1 MNEALIKAIEALA
14 EIQKAAGKA
23 YAYKTPLDEVIEE
36 NKYQSAH
43 PDDNDD
49 ADDGIP
55 IGRAIKDRKK
65 MLNVLRTFYRAYHHT
80 YEGMDDF
87 ITLFGVYCNDY
98 IRWNLHK
105 ALPQERDFGISTL
118 FDEISD
124 KNLQQYLLMLLQG
137 IYAGIYDGTNTFF
150 EAANREAYSLP
161 NLYVFLRLAMEYGDE
176 TDPEREQHLET
187 CMIKGLSSMN
197 RGLREYCLGMS
208 PALKPN
214 AQIDEN
220 PLPYAIFG
228 DSDEQFKASLAEKFY
243 MNFKMLLDVG
253 DHADSIDM
261 ENISKPDSY
270 RIETAQH
277 SIRECM
283 AEMEWMENP
292 NDDEETDEDTPIS
305 WADFRDDSGRMQRLT
320 FLHIPCRVDWGRK
333 SFSKLMLAISER
345 NRAMREKEIA
355 QKNKNKIVQR
365 FTHTYKN
372 LKATNLYHIATT
384 LLARHDKEDQK
395 LGQTLL
401 LEYSHK
407 KSMTKDV
414 YMMQLCYEHNTKH
427 LRALLQDSCLEPTKV
442 ASSSEANRIENLVE
456 QALVTC
462 LVNIFYDKNQK
473 DLRNAFCL
481 AFPKSALRE
490 IRNAFDQEVM
500 QEKLS
505 ARDLLAAHGM
515 EVSLTVAPE
524 WQALAFRPDEYAAI
538 FLKDILVE
546 LLVNAIKYGNLHQPI
561 HLSFQSADNALL
573 VSAANALPEDGA
585 RRSGTRIGL
594 SSIDDTLSVLWGDE
608 LLLPRPH
615 HQVKKNGAQFH
626 VLMELPHAAF
636 CKEGRTA

>member
-1 MNEALIKAIEALA
+1 
-14 EIQKAAGKA
+14 
-23 YAYKTPLDEVIEE
+23 
-36 NKYQSAH
+36 
-43 PDDNDD
+43 
-49 ADDGIP
+49 
-55 IGRAIKDRKK
+55 
-65 MLNVLRTFYRAYHHT
+65 
-80 YEGMDDF
+80 
-87 ITLFGVYCNDY
+87 
-98 IRWNLHK
+98 
-105 ALPQERDFGISTL
+105 
-118 FDEISD
+118 
-124 KNLQQYLLMLLQG
+124 
-137 IYAGIYDGTNTFF
+137 
-150 EAANREAYSLP
+150 
-161 NLYVFLRLAMEYGDE
+161 
-176 TDPEREQHLET
+176 
-187 CMIKGLSSMN
+187 
-197 RGLREYCLGMS
+197 
-208 PALKPN
+208 
-214 AQIDEN
+214 
-220 PLPYAIFG
+220 
-228 DSDEQFKASLAEKFY
+228 
-243 MNFKMLLDVG
+243 
-253 DHADSIDM
+253 
-261 ENISKPDSY
+261 
-270 RIETAQH
+270 
-277 SIRECM
+277 
-283 AEMEWMENP
+283 
-292 NDDEETDEDTPIS
+292 
-305 WADFRDDSGRMQRLT
+305 
-320 FLHIPCRVDWGRK
+320 
-333 SFSKLMLAISER
+333 
-345 NRAMREKEIA
+345 MREKEIA

-573 VSAANALPEDGA
+573 VSAANALPGDGA

-594 SSIDDTLSVLWGDE
+594 SSIDNTLSVLWGDE